1 MMITTGSWEGGWATE
16 TSRKTFD
23 AYYMIRRQVTVE
35 GPCHG
40 EQGHPE
46 FGEEG
51 YGG

>member
-1 MMITTGSWEGGWATE
+1 MMIITGSWEGGWATE
-16 TSRKTFD
+16 TSRETSD
-23 AYYMIRRQVTVE
+23 AYCMIRRQVTVK

-40 EQGHPE
+40 EWDHPE